1 MTQVSGQALWSGA
14 AAAAGIAGGFAAGL
28 RYSVKSRSSQI
39 LGRSI
44 YRGPRNRRT
53 IALTFDDGPSP
64 GSLRL
69 ADYLD
74 MEQVPATFFQCGANV
89 ERHPEIARALF
100 ERGHE
105 IGNHTYS
112 HARLPPRLGWHPN
125 LLSRAEIYHEFASAQ
140 QAILCATGA
149 VPRWSR
155 APYGMR
161 WLGLGRAQRRLGL
174 VGVMWTVIGHDWEW
188 DAERVA
194 AYVLRRAAPGGILCL
209 HDGRDTM
216 PNPDISVTLDA
227 VKRIVPSLK
236 AQGYKFRT
244 LSGMLDHAR
253 ICGVKTAP
261 PNS

>member
-1 MTQVSGQALWSGA
+1 MTQASGQALWPAVAIA
-14 AAAAGIAGGFAAGL
+14 AAAALASGL
-28 RYSVKSRSSQI
+28 RYAVKGRSSQI
-39 LGRSI
+39 FGRSI
-44 YRGPRNRRT
+44 YRGPRDRRL

-64 GSLRL
+64 GSLEL

-74 MEQVPATFFQCGANV
+74 REQVPATFFQCGANV

-112 HARLPPRLGWHPN
+112 HARLPPRLGWQPN
-125 LLSRAEIYHEFASAQ
+125 LLSREEIYREFASAQ
-140 QAILCATGA
+140 QAILRATGA

-161 WLGLGRAQRRLGL
+161 WRGLGRAQRRLGL
-174 VGVMWTVIGHDWEW
+174 VGAMWTAIGHDWEW

-194 AYVLRRAAPGGILCL
+194 AHVLRKAAPGGILCL
-209 HDGRDTM
+209 HDGRDTR

-227 VKRIVPSLK
+227 VRRIVPRLK
-236 AQGYKFRT
+236 AQGYEFRT
-244 LSGMLDHAR
+244 LSGMLDDAW
-253 ICGVKTAP
+253 IPDAETAP
-261 PNS
+261 QSS